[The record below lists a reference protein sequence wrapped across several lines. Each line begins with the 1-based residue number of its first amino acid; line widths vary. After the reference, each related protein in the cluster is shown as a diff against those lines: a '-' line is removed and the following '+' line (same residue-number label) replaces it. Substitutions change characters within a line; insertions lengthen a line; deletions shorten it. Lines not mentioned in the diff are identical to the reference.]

1 MSSRLLVLGAL
12 AAIVVAVRWRIS
24 QIWMF
29 HPPCWRTQHFG
40 AFIPKKQG
48 PNRGFFLCPFWMFSL
63 RFLAPLGFFKEG
75 PKEAGGH
82 PSSCQFIPSELVRLK
97 GFYLYRSAVSIV
109 LPGGL
114 WGMMQYN
121 FIRCFCPSYIY
132 ILYIVIY
139 IYILLYIYIDILLY
153 MYIVIY
159 IYTYHTICIVA
170 LGKV

>member
-132 ILYIVIY
+132 IYCYIYIVIY
-139 IYILLYIYIDILLY
+139 IYCYIYYILLYIYI
-153 MYIVIY
+153 VIY
-159 IYTYHTICIVA
+159 I
-170 LGKV
+170 L